1 MKPGVQ
7 APFETA
13 QHTAL
18 GAETDLSRRRE
29 VASLSLC
36 RVVHDIN
43 AQGWCQGT
51 GGNFSITLSR
61 EPQQL
66 LITQS
71 GQNKRHIGPEGL
83 VIVGADGQPV
93 AGEKGKPSAESLLH
107 SIVVELTGAGSV
119 LHTHSVPA
127 TLLGEHFC
135 AKGGLTITGYEML
148 KGLEGIRTHETGVF
162 VPVLENSQDMVISS
176 EQVKGLL
183 TNDSSLRGFLLAG
196 HGLYT
201 WGTSLEQA
209 ERHVEILE
217 FLFECVERRTR
228 LETFDG

>member
-1 MKPGVQ
+1 MKPKVQ
-7 APFETA
+7 DPYETA

-18 GAETDLSRRRE
+18 ASDADLARRRE
-29 VASLSLC
+29 VASLNLC
-36 RVVHDIN
+36 RVVHDIH

-61 EPQQL
+61 DPLQL

-93 AGEKGKPSAESLLH
+93 AGEQDQPSAESLLH
-107 SIVVELTGAGSV
+107 SIVAELTGAGSV

-127 TLLGEHFC
+127 TLLGEHFG

-148 KGLEGIRTHETGVF
+148 KGLEGVRTHEARVF
-162 VPVLENSQDMVISS
+162 VPVLDNSQDPVALS
-176 EQVKGLL
+176 EKVKGLFADHSRL
-183 TNDSSLRGFLLAG
+183 HGLLLSG

-209 ERHVEILE
+209 ERHVEIFE
-217 FLFECVERRTR
+217 FLFECVARRTR
-228 LETFDG
+228 FETFDG